1 MKSATAWRKQL
12 GNWKNTLRHLSR
24 GLAEGSSKLAERGLV
39 PDTAKTGL
47 ERSTLTATLRG
58 LADLTDKMTCR
69 IEATLQILL
78 LSSLIVDMGSNP
90 EEDGGEEDSG
100 EEESQSSSPPRSPTV
115 VEDEGS
121 DLSLAP
127 WPHSKGF
134 AVSDVDDVPGD
145 VDSHDGI
152 SPESPGALSVGTAH
166 RALEA

>member
-1 MKSATAWRKQL
+1 MKSATVWRKQL

-152 SPESPGALSVGTAH
+152 SPESRGALSVGTAH

>member
-1 MKSATAWRKQL
+1 M
-12 GNWKNTLRHLSR
+12 
-24 GLAEGSSKLAERGLV
+24 

-145 VDSHDGI
+145 VDNHDGI